1 MSDKSHIE
9 WTEST
14 WNPVTGCT
22 KVSQGCKHCYA
33 KHQAWPRLKASPQTV
48 YFGREFEDVQ
58 CHPERL
64 DQPLRWTKP
73 RRIFVNSMSDL
84 FHEAVPESFIDSVW
98 AVMALAPHHTYQIL
112 TKRPER
118 MRNYLTHPERY
129 QRVLRAA
136 DPFRQMRPKLGGIGI
151 SDPASPAWWR
161 QVWLGVSVEDQATA
175 DERIP
180 LLLDT
185 PAAVRWISA
194 EPLLGPVDLTRW
206 VRPIAMMEPVKAPAT
221 WSEWNA
227 GGLWPDWVPERWR
240 HNIESFWADDWRR
253 GPRAWLQSAIDQNA
267 APHGAIMTS
276 TDPLVGKG
284 PVTGR
289 FLHTWNNMCVLV
301 DEAGE
306 AHVTSTPHAGLID
319 FNAPKSSSYQGVQ
332 WVVVGGESGPNAR
345 PTVIGH
351 VREIVQQCKAA
362 GVPVLVKQ
370 LGARPTNREGMPH
383 PLKDR
388 KGGDISEFPEDIRI
402 REYPA

>member
-58 CHPERL
+58 CHPQRL

-194 EPLLGPVDLTRW
+194 EPLLGPIRLR
-206 VRPIAMMEPVKAPAT
+206 RPDFSDGPP
-221 WSEWNA
+221 
-227 GGLWPDWVPERWR
+227 GGPLGHGPGWIGPDDG
-240 HNIESFWADDWRR
+240 SAAR
-253 GPRAWLQSAIDQNA
+253 GPTLD
-267 APHGAIMTS
+267 
-276 TDPLVGKG
+276 
-284 PVTGR
+284 
-289 FLHTWNNMCVLV
+289 
-301 DEAGE
+301 
-306 AHVTSTPHAGLID
+306 
-319 FNAPKSSSYQGVQ
+319 
-332 WVVVGGESGPNAR
+332 WVVVGGESGP
-345 PTVIGH
+345 
-351 VREIVQQCKAA
+351 
-362 GVPVLVKQ
+362 
-370 LGARPTNREGMPH
+370 GARPCH
-383 PLKDR
+383 PDWARSLRDQCQAAAVPFFFKQGSAANWPR
-388 KGGDISEFPEDIRI
+388 HKSFESFPSDLQI
-402 REYPA
+402 REYPHASR